1 MRKGEN
7 PTKVLEAL
15 KEKIKAEQDRIKAA
29 EDRIK
34 TEQDRI
40 KAAENKLKRA
50 IDVLRAVLEIPGVS
64 ENPKVQNMLRDA
76 PEFLRKEL
84 NVTVPNRT
92 FLDLGT

>member
-1 MRKGEN
+1 MI
-7 PTKVLEAL
+7 TAL
-15 KEKIKAEQDRIKAA
+15 RVKNEIKAEQDKIKA
-29 EDRIK
+29 
-34 TEQDRI
+34 EQDRI